1 MLGNTPNQQTKFATN
16 IWVEINDD
24 ACGICNTNS
33 QIKFKTSIL
42 KSILCD
48 YSDAYIL
55 VKWKISISKQAGHTS
70 NNNNK

>member
-24 ACGICNTNS
+24 ACGIYNTNS
-33 QIKFKTSIL
+33 QIKFKTSML

-55 VKWKISISKQAGHTS
+55 VKWKISISKQAGHNS

>member
-1 MLGNTPNQQTKFATN
+1 MLGNTPNQLTKFATD

>member
-1 MLGNTPNQQTKFATN
+1 MLGNTPNQLTKFATN

-24 ACGICNTNS
+24 ACGIYNSNS
-33 QIKFKTSIL
+33 QIKFKTSVL
-42 KSILCD
+42 KSSLCG

-55 VKWKISISKQAGHTS
+55 AKWTISISKQAGYNS